1 MTRSRMPSIHTLLA
15 SILLFCSVAVSS
27 SALAQTRPAV
37 KPNVAA
43 PSTSEIYI
51 GNSFFYYNNSLHGH
65 VRNMLLE
72 GDPMLAKK
80 HRSTSVTISG
90 SGLNWHDVESY
101 FRPDAVGSY
110 SFVANNE
117 IRFNKPDKL
126 FDAAIMMDCS
136 QCPVHP
142 QLKTLFAEFAKKD
155 SDIVRKHGAR
165 PIFFMSWAYADKPE
179 MTAQLAEAYTRAGND
194 NDALVIPAGLA
205 FAQARS
211 KRPELNLYVAD
222 KRHPSLAGTYLA
234 ASTVYASLY
243 GKSPVGMKYNAG
255 LDDSTTAFL
264 QNTAWETV
272 QDYYGFQ

>member
-1 MTRSRMPSIHTLLA
+1 MA

-27 SALAQTRPAV
+27 SALAQTTPSV
-37 KPNVAA
+37 KPNAA
-43 PSTSEIYI
+43 TPSTSEIYI

-72 GDPMLAKK
+72 GDPALAKK
-80 HRSTSVTISG
+80 QRSTSVTISG

-136 QCPVHP
+136 QCPIHP
-142 QLKTLFAEFAKKD
+142 QLKTLFTEFAKKD
-155 SDIVRKHGAR
+155 SEIVRKHGAR

-205 FAQARS
+205 FARARS
-211 KRPELNLYVAD
+211 KHPELNLYVAD

-234 ASTVYASLY
+234 AATVYASLY

-255 LDDSTTAFL
+255 LDDGTAAFL
-264 QNTAWETV
+264 QNMAWDTV
-272 QDYYGFQ
+272 QDYYGQH